1 MHILVISL
9 CARHSKN
16 LECSRPVQ
24 GLKQLAL
31 AHKSVCI
38 NWRLHSQGFCGV
50 CLGLYHIAFLVSGS
64 NPTDSGVVHVEKC
77 PADVTCPRIP
87 AAIYMSSYRHCSGD
101 RHNLD
106 CVKDC
111 LHNSSCMYT

>member
-9 CARHSKN
+9 YARHSKN
-16 LECSRPVQ
+16 LECSKPVQ

-50 CLGLYHIAFLVSGS
+50 FRTILNTYERKQP
-64 NPTDSGVVHVEKC
+64 N
-77 PADVTCPRIP
+77 
-87 AAIYMSSYRHCSGD
+87 
-101 RHNLD
+101 
-106 CVKDC
+106 
-111 LHNSSCMYT
+111 

>member
-9 CARHSKN
+9 YARHSKN
-16 LECSRPVQ
+16 LECSKPVQ

-50 CLGLYHIAFLVSGS
+50 FRTIL
-64 NPTDSGVVHVEKC
+64 NT
-77 PADVTCPRIP
+77 
-87 AAIYMSSYRHCSGD
+87 
-101 RHNLD
+101 
-106 CVKDC
+106 
-111 LHNSSCMYT
+111 